1 MWIVGIVVILG
12 WIASVCIHEFGH
24 AVVAYLGGD
33 TSVKDKGYLTLNPAK
48 YIDPQMSLVL
58 PVVFLLLGGIA
69 LPGAAVYVNESAL
82 KNRFWRS
89 AVSAAGPIGTA
100 LSVLLLVA
108 LFQVGASG
116 QWIAGTEQPSLLEEI
131 WAALAFLIFLNI
143 YMVFLNS
150 LPIPPLDGF
159 GVLRPWLSPSL
170 QAQAQKFGKYGI
182 LILFGLLWFVQPFN
196 QFLISL
202 TMGIAAGLGVPQQA
216 IAVGAASFRSTSA
229 PIFVI
234 AIVGAIAYQK
244 LLKPKHKRFHAKGMQ
259 YFKKGNYTAA
269 LAQFEEATTQS
280 PDFYE
285 GYLSKALV
293 LSQLEQDEAAIAA
306 CQQAMALN
314 PTEPQP
320 YKMQSALLVQVNRR
334 QEASACYQQLAELE
348 PEVLSHQAAAAFFS
362 DRYDDA
368 LILYDRMLV
377 TEPDNV
383 TVWCNKA
390 CCYSHLNDLDNTVLH
405 LKRAIELDPECEAII
420 QSDSDLAR
428 FRDHPQMQA
437 LLGKD

>member
-12 WIASVCIHEFGH
+12 WIASVCVHEFGH

-33 TSVKDKGYLTLNPAK
+33 TSVKDKGYLSLNPAK
-48 YIDPQMSLVL
+48 YMDPQMSLVL

-82 KNRFWRS
+82 RNRFWRS

-100 LSVLLLVA
+100 LSVLLLVV

-116 QWIAGTEQPSLLEEI
+116 QWMVGTEQPSLLEEI

-170 QAQAQKFGKYGI
+170 QARSQKLGKYGI

-196 QFLISL
+196 QFLIRL
-202 TMGIAAGLGVPQQA
+202 TMGIADGLGVPQQA
-216 IAVGAASFRSTSA
+216 IAAGAGSFRATSA
-229 PIFVI
+229 PIFVV
-234 AIVGAIAYQK
+234 AIIGAIAYQK
-244 LLKPKHKRFHAKGMQ
+244 LFKPKHKSSYDKGMQ
-259 YFKKGNYTAA
+259 DIKKGNYAAA
-269 LAQFEEATTQS
+269 LAQFEAATQQA
-280 PDFYE
+280 PDFYD

-293 LSQLEQDEAAIAA
+293 LSQMERDEAAIAA
-306 CQQAMALN
+306 CQQAIAID
-314 PTEPQP
+314 PTRTQP
-320 YKMQSALLVQVNRR
+320 YEIQASLLAQANRR
-334 QEASACYQQLAELE
+334 QEASKCYACLAELE
-348 PEVLSHQAAAAFFS
+348 PETLSHQASAAFFGS
-362 DRYDDA
+362 RYDEA
-368 LILYDRMLV
+368 LTLYDRILV
-377 TEPDNV
+377 AEPNNA

-390 CCYSHLNDLDNTVLH
+390 CCYSHLNDLENVVLH
-405 LKRAIELDPECEAII
+405 LTRAIELDSTSQSII
-420 QSDSDLAR
+420 QVDPDLAR
-428 FRDHPQMQA
+428 FRTHPKVQA
-437 LLGKD
+437 LLSK